1 MSLRHPSFVRWSVYI
16 EECLEILSSEPLA
29 LPSDKWL
36 CDLIRLQHINE
47 DASVVF
53 SMDDPGCIITFRD
66 VKTQYQLG
74 GFRSQLEHWRRS
86 SQADNLQLRE
96 SFLHMAAVYVCIIPC

>member
-1 MSLRHPSFVRWSVYI
+1 
-16 EECLEILSSEPLA
+16 
-29 LPSDKWL
+29 
-36 CDLIRLQHINE
+36 LIRIQRIGE

-53 SMDDPGCIITFRD
+53 SMDDPGCIISFRD

-86 SQADNLQLRE
+86 AQTNLQLRKSSHGRSI
-96 SFLHMAAVYVCIIPC
+96 SFATHADVTLL